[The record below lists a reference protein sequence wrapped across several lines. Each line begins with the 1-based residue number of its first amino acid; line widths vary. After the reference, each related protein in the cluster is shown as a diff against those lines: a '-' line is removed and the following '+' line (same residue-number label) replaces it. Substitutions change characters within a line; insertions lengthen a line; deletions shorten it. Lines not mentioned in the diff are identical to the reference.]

1 MSKKNVFE
9 RLYIGIEEIMGSTVV
24 YNSKGEYSVFFEIE
38 NVVEQYSADIDAYYS
53 FSDVMTSVI
62 RLLGE
67 GYAVQK
73 QDIFC
78 KQKYEH
84 NYKDLPFLSQS
95 YFRFFNGREYTE
107 LKTYL
112 IVTQEKQKKGFLNFD
127 NKKFKDFHLKIA
139 KLQDFLSGNG
149 IKIRKLNEKEI
160 REYIYRYISFSF
172 EKGKFAFNNFS
183 VSDNDIKIGE
193 KNLRCVSLMDVGESN
208 LPNTIKPYREE
219 KIRGNDIASDILSF
233 LSNVPHADCILY
245 NQAIFIPSQKSEKAR
260 LSRKRNR
267 HASVPDPANDLAA
280 KDIDTVIDDIERN
293 GKLLVYLHCNLI
305 VSSKTD
311 LDTACNFIESQLDK
325 SSIRISRSAYNQLE
339 LFQCGAPGCAYYSN
353 EEYDRF
359 LTLNDAAACFLYK
372 EKISGSEDTPL
383 KMYYTN
389 RAGIPKAIDITGKE
403 GKVKLTDNSNFFSL
417 GPSGSG
423 KSFHMNSVCRQL
435 YEQNT
440 DIIMVDTGNSY
451 EGLCSYVGGK
461 YISYTEEKPIT
472 MNPFK
477 ITKEEDN
484 IEKREFL
491 KNLIILIWKG
501 SEGKVS
507 KAESKII
514 RMVISQYYASYF
526 NKTNEKSVEERL
538 REYRKSV
545 QEAASEYDE
554 KLSAEELERLVE
566 EERENLTEVHEEV
579 EELNFNSFYEFAM
592 KTIPVIKEKKKVNFD
607 LEDFAF
613 VMDDFYKGGVFEK
626 TLNDDMDKSLF
637 DEKFIVF
644 EIDAIKENP
653 ILFPIVTLII
663 MDLFIQ
669 KMRLKKNRKA
679 LIIEEAWKAIASDLM
694 ADYIKYLYK
703 TVRKFWGIV
712 GVVTQEIDD
721 IISSPIVKDAI
732 INNSQITIL
741 LDQSKFK
748 ERYGRIAELLGLSEV
763 ECNKI
768 WTINALDNRENRSFF
783 KEVYIRRGSVGEV
796 YGVEEPPECY
806 MAYTTERAEKDGL
819 KYYIEKYGNIQTAIE
834 NFCKDWK
841 ASGCKFAI
849 DFVKQKKLTQ

>member
-9 RLYIGIEEIMGSTVV
+9 RLYIGIEEIMDSTVV

-67 GYAVQK
+67 GYAIQK

-84 NYKDLPFLSQS
+84 DYKDLPFLGKS
-95 YFRFFNGREYTE
+95 YFKFFNGREYTE

-112 IVTQEKQKKGFLNFD
+112 IITQEKQKKGFLNFD
-127 NKKFKDFHLKIA
+127 KKKFKDFHLKIA

-149 IKIRKLNEKEI
+149 IKIRKLDEKEI

-183 VSDNDIKIGE
+183 VSDNDIKIGGG
-193 KNLRCVSLMDVGESN
+193 NLRCVSLMDVGESN

-233 LSNVPHADCILY
+233 LSSVPHADCILY

-267 HASVPDPANDLAA
+267 HASVPNPANDLAA

-311 LDTACNFIESQLDK
+311 IDTACNYIESQLDK

-526 NKTNEKSVEERL
+526 NKTNEKSVKERL

-592 KTIPVIKEKKKVNFD
+592 KTIPGIKEKKKVNFD

-644 EIDAIKENP
+644 EIDAIKGNT

-768 WTINALDNRENRSFF
+768 WTINALDNRENRSYF

-841 ASGCKFAI
+841 ASGCEFAI
-849 DFVKQKKLTQ
+849 DFVKQKKITQ

>member
-1 MSKKNVFE
+1 MSKKNVFD
-9 RLYIGIEEIMGSTVV
+9 RLYIGIEDIMGSTVL
-24 YNSKGEYSVFFEIE
+24 YNSKGEYSVIFEIE
-38 NVVEQYSADIDAYYS
+38 NVVEQYSADINAYYA

-67 GYAVQK
+67 GYALQK

-84 NYKDLPFLSQS
+84 EYSNMPFLSQA

-112 IVTQEKQKKGFLNFD
+112 IVTQEKPKKGFFNYD
-127 NKKFKDFHLKIA
+127 KKKFKDFHLKIA
-139 KLQDFLSGNG
+139 KLKDFLSGNG
-149 IKIRKLNEKEI
+149 IKVRKLNEEEI
-160 REYIYRYISFSF
+160 KEYIYRYISFSF
-172 EKGKFAFNNFS
+172 EKGKFTFNNFS
-183 VSDNDIKIGE
+183 VSDNDIKIGG
-193 KNLRCVSLMDVGESN
+193 KHLRCISLMDVGESN

-219 KIRGNDIASDILSF
+219 KIKGNDIASDILGF
-233 LSNVPHADCILY
+233 LSAVPGADCILY
-245 NQAIFIPSQKSEKAR
+245 NQAIFILSQRVEKAR

-267 HASVPDPANDLAA
+267 HASVPDPANDAA
-280 KDIDTVIDDIERN
+280 KEDIDAVLDDIERN

-305 VSSKTD
+305 VSSSKD
-311 LDTACNFIESQLDK
+311 LDNSCNYIESQLDK
-325 SSIRISRSAYNQLE
+325 SSIRISKSAYNQLE
-339 LFQCGAPGCAYYSN
+339 LFQCAAPGCAYYTN

-477 ITKEEDN
+477 ITQEEDN

-501 SEGKVS
+501 SDGTVS

-526 NKTNEKSVEERL
+526 GGNKSVSEKL
-538 REYRKSV
+538 RDYRKSLRETV
-545 QEAASEYDE
+545 TDYDE
-554 KLSAEELERLVE
+554 ELSEEEIEKLVE
-566 EERENLTEVHEEV
+566 EERENITATHEVV

-592 KTIPVIKEKKKVNFD
+592 KRIPCIVKEKKVKFD
-607 LEDFAF
+607 IEDFSF
-613 VMDDFYKGGVFEK
+613 VMDDFYKGGVFER

-748 ERYGRIAELLGLSEV
+748 ERYSRIAELLGLSEV

-768 WTINALDNRENRSFF
+768 WTINSLDNRENRSYF
-783 KEVYIRRGSVGEV
+783 KEVYIRRGSIGDV

-819 KYYIEKYGNIQTAIE
+819 KHYIKKYGNIQDAIE
-834 NFCKDWK
+834 NFCRDWK
-841 ASGCKFAI
+841 ESGCQFAI
-849 DFVKQKKLTQ
+849 DFVKQKKLVK

>member
-9 RLYIGIEEIMGSTVV
+9 RLYIGIEEIMDSTVV

-67 GYAVQK
+67 GYAIQK

-84 NYKDLPFLSQS
+84 DYKDLPFLSQS
-95 YFRFFNGREYTE
+95 YFKFFNGREYTE

-112 IVTQEKQKKGFLNFD
+112 IITQEKQKKGFLNFD
-127 NKKFKDFHLKIA
+127 KKKFKDFHLKIA

-149 IKIRKLNEKEI
+149 IKIRKLDEKEI

-183 VSDNDIKIGE
+183 VSDNDIKIGGE
-193 KNLRCVSLMDVGESN
+193 NLRCVSLMDVGESN

-233 LSNVPHADCILY
+233 LSSVPHADCILY

-311 LDTACNFIESQLDK
+311 IDTACNYIESQLDK

-768 WTINALDNRENRSFF
+768 WTINALDNRENRSYF

>member
-1 MSKKNVFE
+1 MGKKNVFD
-9 RLYIGIEEIMGSTVV
+9 RLYIGIEEIMDSTVV

-53 FSDVMTSVI
+53 FSDVMTSVV

-84 NYKDLPFLSQS
+84 EYKDLPFLSQS
-95 YFRFFNGREYTE
+95 YFKFFNGREYTE

-112 IVTQEKQKKGFLNFD
+112 IVTQERQKKGFLNYD
-127 NKKFKDFHLKIA
+127 KKKFKDFHLKIA

-149 IKIRKLNEKEI
+149 IKIRKMSEKEI

-183 VSDNDIKIGE
+183 VSDSDIRIGE
-193 KNLRCVSLMDVGESN
+193 KKLRCVSLMDVGESN

-219 KIRGNDIASDILSF
+219 KVRGNNIASDILSF

-245 NQAIFIPSQKSEKAR
+245 NQVIFIPSQKSEKSR

-305 VSSKTD
+305 VSSKSD

-325 SSIRISRSAYNQLE
+325 SSIRVSRSAYNQLE

-403 GKVKLTDNSNFFSL
+403 GKVKFTDNSNFFSL

-501 SEGKVS
+501 SDGKVS
-507 KAESKII
+507 KAESKVI

-526 NKTNEKSVEERL
+526 SNKETIPVEEKL
-538 REYRKSV
+538 KEYKKSL
-545 QEAASEYDE
+545 QEVASEYDE
-554 KLSAEELERLVE
+554 KLSSEELNKLVD
-566 EERENLTEVHEEV
+566 EERENLTTKHEEV
-579 EELNFNSFYEFAM
+579 KELNFNSFYEFAM
-592 KTIPVIKEKKKVNFD
+592 KTIPVIKDKKKVNFD
-607 LEDFAF
+607 LVDFAF

-637 DEKFIVF
+637 NEKFIVF
-644 EIDAIKENP
+644 EIDAIKDNP

-748 ERYGRIAELLGLSEV
+748 ERYARIAELLGLSEV

-768 WTINALDNRENRSFF
+768 WTINALDNRENRSYF

-806 MAYTTERAEKDGL
+806 MAYTTERAEKEGL
-819 KYYIEKYGNIQTAIE
+819 KYYIEKYGNIQVAIE
-834 NFCKDWK
+834 NFCNDWK
-841 ASGCKFAI
+841 KSGCKFAI
-849 DFVKQKKLTQ
+849 DFVKQKKLIQ

>member
-9 RLYIGIEEIMGSTVV
+9 RLYIGIEEIMDSTVV

-67 GYAVQK
+67 GYAIQK

-84 NYKDLPFLSQS
+84 DYKDLPFLSQS
-95 YFRFFNGREYTE
+95 YFKFFNGREYTE

-112 IVTQEKQKKGFLNFD
+112 IITQEKQKKGFLNFD
-127 NKKFKDFHLKIA
+127 KKKFKDFHLKIA

-149 IKIRKLNEKEI
+149 IKIRKLDEKEI

-183 VSDNDIKIGE
+183 VSDNDIKIGGG
-193 KNLRCVSLMDVGESN
+193 NLRCVSLMDVGESN

-233 LSNVPHADCILY
+233 LSSVPHADCILY

-311 LDTACNFIESQLDK
+311 IDTACNYIESQLDK

-526 NKTNEKSVEERL
+526 NKTNEKSVKERL

-644 EIDAIKENP
+644 EIDAIKGNP

-768 WTINALDNRENRSFF
+768 WTINALDNRENRSYF
-783 KEVYIRRGSVGEV
+783 KEIYIRRGSVGEV

-841 ASGCKFAI
+841 ASGCQFAI
-849 DFVKQKKLTQ
+849 DFVKQKKITQ

>member
-9 RLYIGIEEIMGSTVV
+9 RLYIGIEEIMDSTVV

-67 GYAVQK
+67 GYAIQK

-84 NYKDLPFLSQS
+84 DYKDLPFLSKS
-95 YFRFFNGREYTE
+95 YFKFFNGREYTE

-112 IVTQEKQKKGFLNFD
+112 IITQEKQKKGFLNFD
-127 NKKFKDFHLKIA
+127 KKKFKDFHLKIA

-149 IKIRKLNEKEI
+149 IKIRKLDEKEI

-183 VSDNDIKIGE
+183 VSDNDIKIGGG
-193 KNLRCVSLMDVGESN
+193 NLRCVSLMDVGESN

-233 LSNVPHADCILY
+233 LSSVPHADCILY

-280 KDIDTVIDDIERN
+280 KDIDTVIDDIGRN

-311 LDTACNFIESQLDK
+311 IDTACNYIESQLDK

-526 NKTNEKSVEERL
+526 NKTNEKSVKERL

-592 KTIPVIKEKKKVNFD
+592 KTIPGIKEKKKVNFD

-644 EIDAIKENP
+644 EIDAIKGNT

-768 WTINALDNRENRSFF
+768 WTINALDNRENRSYF

-841 ASGCKFAI
+841 ASGCEFAI
-849 DFVKQKKLTQ
+849 DFVKQKKITQ

>member
-1 MSKKNVFE
+1 MGKKNVFE
-9 RLYIGIEEIMGSTVV
+9 RLYIGIEEIKDFTVV

-38 NVVEQYSADIDAYYS
+38 NIVEQYSADIDAYYS
-53 FSDVMTSVI
+53 FSDVMTSVV

-84 NYKDLPFLSQS
+84 EYKDLPFLSRS
-95 YFRFFNGREYTE
+95 YFKFFYGREYTE

-112 IVTQEKQKKGFLNFD
+112 IITQERQKKGFLNYD
-127 NKKFKDFHLKIA
+127 KKKFKDFHLKIA

-149 IKIRKLNEKEI
+149 IKIRKMSEKEI

-183 VSDNDIKIGE
+183 VSDNDIRIGE
-193 KNLRCVSLMDVGESN
+193 KNIRCVSLMDIGESN

-219 KIRGNDIASDILSF
+219 KVRGNNIASDILSF
-233 LSNVPHADCILY
+233 LSNVPNADCILY
-245 NQAIFIPSQKSEKAR
+245 NQVIFIPSQKTEKSR

-305 VSSKTD
+305 VSSKSD

-325 SSIRISRSAYNQLE
+325 SSIRVSRSAYNQLE

-359 LTLNDAAACFLYK
+359 LTLNDAATCFLYK

-403 GKVKLTDNSNFFSL
+403 GKIKLTDNSNFFSL
-417 GPSGSG
+417 GPSGTG

-477 ITKEEDN
+477 MTKEEDN

-501 SEGKVS
+501 SDGKVS
-507 KAESKII
+507 KAESKVI

-526 NKTNEKSVEERL
+526 SNKETISVEERL
-538 REYRKSV
+538 KEYKKSL
-545 QEAASEYDE
+545 QEAASEYDR
-554 KLSAEELERLVE
+554 KLSLEELNKLVE
-566 EERENLTEVHEEV
+566 EERENLTAKHEDV
-579 EELNFNSFYEFAM
+579 KELNFNSFYEFAM
-592 KTIPVIKEKKKVNFD
+592 KTIPVIKDKKKVNFD

-637 DEKFIVF
+637 NEKFIVF
-644 EIDAIKENP
+644 EIDAIKDNP

-748 ERYGRIAELLGLSEV
+748 ERYARIAELLGLSEV

-768 WTINALDNRENRSFF
+768 WTINALDNRENRSYF

-819 KYYIEKYGNIQTAIE
+819 KYYIEKYGDIQVAIE
-834 NFCKDWK
+834 NFCNDWK
-841 ASGCKFAI
+841 KSGCKFAI
-849 DFVKQKKLTQ
+849 DFVKQKKLIQ

>member
-9 RLYIGIEEIMGSTVV
+9 RLYIGIEEIMDSTVV

-67 GYAVQK
+67 GYAIQK

-84 NYKDLPFLSQS
+84 DYKDLPFLSQS
-95 YFRFFNGREYTE
+95 YFKFFNGREYTE

-112 IVTQEKQKKGFLNFD
+112 IITQEKQKKGFLNFD
-127 NKKFKDFHLKIA
+127 KKKFKDFHLKIA

-149 IKIRKLNEKEI
+149 IKIRKLDEKEI

-183 VSDNDIKIGE
+183 VSDNDIKIGGG
-193 KNLRCVSLMDVGESN
+193 NLRCVSLMDVGESN

-233 LSNVPHADCILY
+233 LSSVPHADCILY

-311 LDTACNFIESQLDK
+311 IDTACNYIESQLDK

-526 NKTNEKSVEERL
+526 NKTNEKSVKERL

-644 EIDAIKENP
+644 EIDAIKGNP

-768 WTINALDNRENRSFF
+768 WTINALDNRENRSYF

-841 ASGCKFAI
+841 ASGCQFAI
-849 DFVKQKKLTQ
+849 DFVKQKKITQ

>member
-1 MSKKNVFE
+1 MNKKNVFE
-9 RLYIGIEEIMGSTVV
+9 RLYIGIEKIDGSTVV
-24 YNSKGEYSVFFEIE
+24 YNSKGEYSAFFEIE

-84 NYKDLPFLSQS
+84 EYKDLPFLSQS
-95 YFRFFNGREYTE
+95 YFKFFSGREYTE

-112 IVTQEKQKKGFLNFD
+112 IITQERQKKGFLNYD
-127 NKKFKDFHLKIA
+127 KKKFKEFHLRIA
-139 KLQDFLSGNG
+139 KLQDFLAGSG
-149 IKIRKLNEKEI
+149 IKVRKMDEQEI

-172 EKGKFAFNNFS
+172 KKGKFFFNNFS

-193 KNLRCVSLMDVGESN
+193 KNIRCVSLMDIGESN

-233 LSNVPHADCILY
+233 LSNVPHTDCILY
-245 NQAIFIPSQKSEKAR
+245 NQVIFVPSQKSEKSR

-267 HASVPDPANDLAA
+267 HASVPDPANELAA
-280 KDIDTVIDDIERN
+280 KDIDIVLDDIERN
-293 GKLLVYLHCNLI
+293 NKLLVYLHCNLI
-305 VSSKTD
+305 VSSKSD
-311 LDTACNFIESQLDK
+311 LDSACNYIESQLDK
-325 SSIRISRSAYNQLE
+325 SGIRVSRSAYNQLE
-339 LFQCGAPGCAYYSN
+339 LFQCGAPGCSYYSS
-353 EEYDRF
+353 EKYDRF
-359 LTLNDAAACFLYK
+359 LTLNDAATCFLFK
-372 EKISGSEDTPL
+372 EKVSGSEDTPL

-461 YISYTEEKPIT
+461 YISYTEENPIT
-472 MNPFK
+472 MNPFR
-477 ITKEEDN
+477 INKEEDN

-491 KNLIILIWKG
+491 KNLILLIWKG
-501 SEGKVS
+501 SDGSVS

-526 NKTNEKSVEERL
+526 NKKGEKSVEEQL
-538 REYRKSV
+538 REYRKSI
-545 QEAASEYDE
+545 QESTSEYDE
-554 KLSAEELERLVE
+554 EDIDRLVE
-566 EERENLTEVHEEV
+566 EERENITESHEEV
-579 EELNFNSFYEFAM
+579 EELNFNTFYEFAM

-748 ERYGRIAELLGLSEV
+748 ERYAKIAELLGLSEV

-834 NFCKDWK
+834 NFCADWK
-841 ASGCKFAI
+841 ASGCRFAI
-849 DFVKQKKLTQ
+849 DFVKQKKLVQ

>member
-1 MSKKNVFE
+1 MD
-9 RLYIGIEEIMGSTVV
+9 STVV

-67 GYAVQK
+67 GYAIQK

-84 NYKDLPFLSQS
+84 DYKDLPFLSQS
-95 YFRFFNGREYTE
+95 YFKFFNGREYTE

-112 IVTQEKQKKGFLNFD
+112 IITQEKQKKGFLNFD
-127 NKKFKDFHLKIA
+127 KKKFKDFHLKIA

-149 IKIRKLNEKEI
+149 IKIRKLDEKEI

-183 VSDNDIKIGE
+183 VSDNDIKIGG

-233 LSNVPHADCILY
+233 LSSVPHADCILY

-311 LDTACNFIESQLDK
+311 IDTACNYIESQLDK

-768 WTINALDNRENRSFF
+768 WTINALDNRENRSYF

>member
-9 RLYIGIEEIMGSTVV
+9 RLYIGIEEIMDSTVV

-67 GYAVQK
+67 GYAIQK

-84 NYKDLPFLSQS
+84 DYKDLPFLSKS
-95 YFRFFNGREYTE
+95 YFKFFNGREYTE

-112 IVTQEKQKKGFLNFD
+112 IITQEKQKKGFLNFD
-127 NKKFKDFHLKIA
+127 KKKFKDFHLKIA

-149 IKIRKLNEKEI
+149 IKIRKLDEKEI

-183 VSDNDIKIGE
+183 VSDNDIKIGGG
-193 KNLRCVSLMDVGESN
+193 NLRCVSLMDVGESN

-233 LSNVPHADCILY
+233 LSSVPHADCILY

-311 LDTACNFIESQLDK
+311 IDTACNYIESQLDK

-526 NKTNEKSVEERL
+526 NKTNEKSVKERL

-592 KTIPVIKEKKKVNFD
+592 KTIPGIKEKKKVNFD

-644 EIDAIKENP
+644 EIDAIKGNT

-768 WTINALDNRENRSFF
+768 WTINALDNRENRSYF

-841 ASGCKFAI
+841 ASGCEFAI
-849 DFVKQKKLTQ
+849 DFVKQKKITQ

>member
-67 GYAVQK
+67 GYAIQK

-84 NYKDLPFLSQS
+84 DYMDLPFLSQS
-95 YFRFFNGREYTE
+95 YFKFFNGREYTE

-112 IVTQEKQKKGFLNFD
+112 IITQEKQKKGFLNFD
-127 NKKFKDFHLKIA
+127 KKKFKDFHLKIA

-149 IKIRKLNEKEI
+149 IKIRKLDEKEI

-183 VSDNDIKIGE
+183 VSDNDIKIGR

-233 LSNVPHADCILY
+233 LSSVPHADCILY

-311 LDTACNFIESQLDK
+311 IDTACNYIESQLDK

-501 SEGKVS
+501 SDGKVS

-554 KLSAEELERLVE
+554 KISAEELEKLVE

-592 KTIPVIKEKKKVNFD
+592 KTIPIIREKKKVNFD

-644 EIDAIKENP
+644 EIDAIKGNP

-768 WTINALDNRENRSFF
+768 WTINALDNRENRSYF
-783 KEVYIRRGSVGEV
+783 KEVYIRRGSIGEV

-834 NFCKDWK
+834 HFCKDWK

-849 DFVKQKKLTQ
+849 DFVKQKKITQ

>member
-1 MSKKNVFE
+1 MGKKNVFE
-9 RLYIGIEEIMGSTVV
+9 RLYIGIEEIKDSTVV

-67 GYAVQK
+67 GYAIQK

-84 NYKDLPFLSQS
+84 DYKDLPFLSQS
-95 YFRFFNGREYTE
+95 YFKFFNGREYTE

-112 IVTQEKQKKGFLNFD
+112 IITQEKQKKGFLNFD
-127 NKKFKDFHLKIA
+127 KKKFKDFHLKIA

-149 IKIRKLNEKEI
+149 IKIRKLDEKEI

-183 VSDNDIKIGE
+183 VSDNDIKIGG
-193 KNLRCVSLMDVGESN
+193 KKLRCVSLMDVGESN

-233 LSNVPHADCILY
+233 LSSVPHADCILY

-311 LDTACNFIESQLDK
+311 IDTACNYIESQLDK

-768 WTINALDNRENRSFF
+768 WTINALDNRENRSYF

-849 DFVKQKKLTQ
+849 DFVKQNKLTQ

>member
-9 RLYIGIEEIMGSTVV
+9 SLYIGIEEIMDSTIV

-67 GYAVQK
+67 GYAIQK
-73 QDIFC
+73 QDVFC

-84 NYKDLPFLSQS
+84 DYKNLPFLSQS
-95 YFRFFNGREYTE
+95 YFKFFNGREYTE

-112 IVTQEKQKKGFLNFD
+112 IITQEKQKKVFLNYD
-127 NKKFKDFHLKIA
+127 KKKFKDFHLKIA

-149 IKIRKLNEKEI
+149 IKTRKLNEKEI

-193 KNLRCVSLMDVGESN
+193 KNLRCISLMDVGESN

-233 LSNVPHADCILY
+233 LSGVPHADCILY

-311 LDTACNFIESQLDK
+311 IDTACNYIESQLDK

-403 GKVKLTDNSNFFSL
+403 GKIKLTDNSNFFSL

-538 REYRKSV
+538 REYRKSI
-545 QEAASEYDE
+545 QETASEYDK
-554 KLSAEELERLVE
+554 KLSAEDIDRLVE

-579 EELNFNSFYEFAM
+579 KELNFNSFYEFAM
-592 KTIPVIKEKKKVNFD
+592 KTIPYIKEKKKVNFD
-607 LEDFAF
+607 LEDFGF

-768 WTINALDNRENRSFF
+768 WTINALDNRENRSYF

-819 KYYIEKYGNIQTAIE
+819 KYYIAKYGNIQTAIE

-849 DFVKQKKLTQ
+849 DFVKQKNLTQ

>member
-1 MSKKNVFE
+1 MGKKNVFE
-9 RLYIGIEEIMGSTVV
+9 RLYIGIEEIKDSTVV

-38 NVVEQYSADIDAYYS
+38 NIVEQYSADIDAYYS
-53 FSDVMTSVI
+53 FSDVMTSVV

-84 NYKDLPFLSQS
+84 EYKDLPFLSRS
-95 YFRFFNGREYTE
+95 YFKFFNGREYTE

-112 IVTQEKQKKGFLNFD
+112 IITQERQKKGFLNYD
-127 NKKFKDFHLKIA
+127 KKKFKDFHLKIA

-149 IKIRKLNEKEI
+149 IKIRKMSEKEI

-183 VSDNDIKIGE
+183 VSDNDIRIGE
-193 KNLRCVSLMDVGESN
+193 KNIRCVSLMDIGESN

-219 KIRGNDIASDILSF
+219 KVRGNNIASDILSF
-233 LSNVPHADCILY
+233 LSNVPNADCILY
-245 NQAIFIPSQKSEKAR
+245 NQVIFIPSQKTEKSR

-305 VSSKTD
+305 VSSKSD

-325 SSIRISRSAYNQLE
+325 SSIRVSRSAYNQLE

-359 LTLNDAAACFLYK
+359 LTLNDAATCFLYK

-403 GKVKLTDNSNFFSL
+403 GKIKLTDNSNFFSL
-417 GPSGSG
+417 GPSGTG

-477 ITKEEDN
+477 MTKEEDN

-501 SEGKVS
+501 SDGKVS
-507 KAESKII
+507 KAESKVI

-526 NKTNEKSVEERL
+526 SNKETISVEERL
-538 REYRKSV
+538 KEYKKSL
-545 QEAASEYDE
+545 QEAASEYDR
-554 KLSAEELERLVE
+554 KLSLEELNKLVE
-566 EERENLTEVHEEV
+566 EERENLTAKHEDV
-579 EELNFNSFYEFAM
+579 KELNFNSFYEFAM
-592 KTIPVIKEKKKVNFD
+592 KTIPVIKDKKKVNFD

-637 DEKFIVF
+637 NEKFIVF
-644 EIDAIKENP
+644 EIDAIKDNP

-748 ERYGRIAELLGLSEV
+748 ERYARIAELLGLSEV

-768 WTINALDNRENRSFF
+768 WTINALDNRENRSYF

-819 KYYIEKYGNIQTAIE
+819 KYYIEKYGDIQVAIE
-834 NFCKDWK
+834 NFCNDWK
-841 ASGCKFAI
+841 KSGCKFAI
-849 DFVKQKKLTQ
+849 DFVKQKKLIQ

>member
-1 MSKKNVFE
+1 MD
-9 RLYIGIEEIMGSTVV
+9 STVV

-67 GYAVQK
+67 GYAIQK

-84 NYKDLPFLSQS
+84 DYKDLPFLSQS
-95 YFRFFNGREYTE
+95 YFKFFNGREYTE

-112 IVTQEKQKKGFLNFD
+112 IITQEKQKKGFLNFD
-127 NKKFKDFHLKIA
+127 KKKFKDFHLKIA

-149 IKIRKLNEKEI
+149 IKIRKLDEKEI

-183 VSDNDIKIGE
+183 VSDNDIKIGGE
-193 KNLRCVSLMDVGESN
+193 NLRCVSLMDVGESN

-233 LSNVPHADCILY
+233 LSSVPHADCILY

-311 LDTACNFIESQLDK
+311 IDTACNYIESQLDK

-768 WTINALDNRENRSFF
+768 WTINALDNRENRSYF

>member
-233 LSNVPHADCILY
+233 LSSVPHADCILY

-501 SEGKVS
+501 SDGKVS

-554 KLSAEELERLVE
+554 KLSAEELEKLVE

>member
-1 MSKKNVFE
+1 MGKKNVFE
-9 RLYIGIEEIMGSTVV
+9 RLYIGIEEIKDFTVV
-24 YNSKGEYSVFFEIE
+24 YNSKGEYSIFFEIE
-38 NVVEQYSADIDAYYS
+38 NIIEQYSADIDAYYS
-53 FSDVMTSVI
+53 FSDVMTSVV

-84 NYKDLPFLSQS
+84 EYKDLPFLSRS
-95 YFRFFNGREYTE
+95 YFKFFNGREYTE

-112 IVTQEKQKKGFLNFD
+112 IITQERQKKGFLNYD
-127 NKKFKDFHLKIA
+127 KKKFKDFHLKIA

-149 IKIRKLNEKEI
+149 IKIRKMSEKEI

-183 VSDNDIKIGE
+183 VSDNDIRIGK
-193 KNLRCVSLMDVGESN
+193 KNIRCVSLMDIGESN

-219 KIRGNDIASDILSF
+219 KVRGNNIASDILSF
-233 LSNVPHADCILY
+233 LSNVPNADCILY
-245 NQAIFIPSQKSEKAR
+245 NQVIFIPSQKTEKSR

-305 VSSKTD
+305 VSSKSD

-325 SSIRISRSAYNQLE
+325 SSIRVSRSAYNQLE

-359 LTLNDAAACFLYK
+359 LTLNDAATCFLYK

-403 GKVKLTDNSNFFSL
+403 GKIKLTDNSNFFSL
-417 GPSGSG
+417 GPSGTG

-477 ITKEEDN
+477 MTKEEDN

-501 SEGKVS
+501 SDGKVS
-507 KAESKII
+507 KAESKVI

-526 NKTNEKSVEERL
+526 SNKETISVEERL
-538 REYRKSV
+538 KEYKKSL
-545 QEAASEYDE
+545 QEAASEYDR
-554 KLSAEELERLVE
+554 KLSLEELNKLVE
-566 EERENLTEVHEEV
+566 EERENLTAKHEDV
-579 EELNFNSFYEFAM
+579 KELNFNSFYEFAM
-592 KTIPVIKEKKKVNFD
+592 KTIPVIKDKKKVNFD

-637 DEKFIVF
+637 NEKFIVF
-644 EIDAIKENP
+644 EIDAIKDNP

-748 ERYGRIAELLGLSEV
+748 ERYARIAELLGLSEV

-768 WTINALDNRENRSFF
+768 WTINALDNRENRSYF

-819 KYYIEKYGNIQTAIE
+819 KYYIEKYGDIQVAIE
-834 NFCKDWK
+834 NFCNDWK
-841 ASGCKFAI
+841 KSGCKFAI
-849 DFVKQKKLTQ
+849 DFVKQKKLIQ

>member
-9 RLYIGIEEIMGSTVV
+9 RLYIGIEEIMDSTVV

-67 GYAVQK
+67 GYAIQK

-84 NYKDLPFLSQS
+84 DYKDLPFLSQS
-95 YFRFFNGREYTE
+95 YFKFFNGREYTE

-112 IVTQEKQKKGFLNFD
+112 IITQEKQKKGFLNFD
-127 NKKFKDFHLKIA
+127 KKKFKDFHLKIA

-149 IKIRKLNEKEI
+149 IKIRKLDEKEI

-183 VSDNDIKIGE
+183 VSDNDIKIGG

-233 LSNVPHADCILY
+233 LSSVPHADCILY

-311 LDTACNFIESQLDK
+311 IDTACNYIESQLDK

-768 WTINALDNRENRSFF
+768 WTINALDNRENRSYF